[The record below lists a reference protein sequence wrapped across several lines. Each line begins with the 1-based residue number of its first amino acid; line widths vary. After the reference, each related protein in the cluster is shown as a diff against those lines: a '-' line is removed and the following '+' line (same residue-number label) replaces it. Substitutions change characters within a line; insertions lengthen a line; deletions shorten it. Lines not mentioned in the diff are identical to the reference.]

1 MRDAQL
7 SAFERQ
13 QKELEKQQ
21 AFVDRFRASATRST
35 QAKSREKQLDKIE
48 RIEAPDGGLRTLHFR
63 FPPSPRSGREMVEI
77 KNMTHSYGDKILF
90 LDANLLLERGDRV
103 AFLGPNGAGKSTL
116 LHLMMGMEQ
125 PTEGTVTLGSHN
137 VIPGY
142 FEQNQAEALDLQK
155 TVIKRFTTKCPSGA
169 MKKSVPCWDA
179 FSLVVIRHSRK
190 LRH

>member
-1 MRDAQL
+1 
-7 SAFERQ
+7 
-13 QKELEKQQ
+13 
-21 AFVDRFRASATRST
+21 
-35 QAKSREKQLDKIE
+35 
-48 RIEAPDGGLRTLHFR
+48 
-63 FPPSPRSGREMVEI
+63 MVEI

-155 TVIKRFTTKCPSGA
+155 TVIQTIHDEVPKWSNEEVRTLLGRFLFSGDSA
-169 MKKSVPCWDA
+169 LRRS
-179 FSLVVIRHSRK
+179 RH
-190 LRH
+190 